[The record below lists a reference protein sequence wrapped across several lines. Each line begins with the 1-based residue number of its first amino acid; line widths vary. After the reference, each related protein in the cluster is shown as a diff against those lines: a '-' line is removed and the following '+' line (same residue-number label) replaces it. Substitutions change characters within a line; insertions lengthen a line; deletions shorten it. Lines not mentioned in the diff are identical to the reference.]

1 MKKLIFMLVAMLMV
15 LAGCS
20 NSDESTSTSTTS
32 EEKSE
37 TNVVR
42 IGWGNAGFPSPF
54 TFSNSGPGG
63 FLRNT
68 FLFDTLTWKDDTG
81 VIPWLASSWEVSKD
95 NLEYTFKLEEDITFH
110 DGEPLTA
117 DDVVFSYNYFKEHT
131 FQWNSDMT
139 KIDSAEKISDTEVKI
154 TLTEAYVPFVTEI
167 AGILPIIPEHIWSKV
182 DQPLEYQEDAA
193 LVGSGPYT
201 LDSYDSATG
210 NYKLLEN
217 ENYFKGEVKVPEI
230 QYIASENNI
239 LALQNKVIDGAMT
252 TKYTEVQQLE
262 QLGYDVLKSEP
273 TGSAVRVVFNMNDE
287 QLADKNLRQAI
298 AYALD
303 RASIAEKLTG
313 TSDILVG
320 NAGVIPLDSPWY
332 NENVKQYDYNVEKA
346 NEMLDALGYK
356 KNADG
361 IRDGLN
367 LSLTVSGTSQE
378 GELMQSM
385 LKEVGIE
392 LDLNTIDSATFA
404 TVMSEGNFDMTIT
417 GHIGLSGDPDFLRT
431 WFSGNAS
438 NAWAGKAVFEN
449 EEFTNLANLQL
460 TQANEEERGATID
473 AMQDILAEELPTLVL
488 YHRPFYYVYDSS
500 VYDNY
505 FNTYGG
511 IADGIPLTD
520 NKAAY
525 VDYK

>member
-1 MKKLIFMLVAMLMV
+1 MKKLIFMLVAMLIV

-20 NSDESTSTSTTS
+20 NSDESTLTSTTS

-182 DQPLEYQEDAA
+182 DQPLEYQEVNA

-287 QLADKNLRQAI
+287 QLVDKNLRQAI

-320 NAGVIPLDSPWY
+320 NAGVIPLDSTWY
-332 NENVKQYDYNVEKA
+332 NENILGEDYH
-346 NEMLDALGYK
+346 EMIKG
-356 KNADG
+356 
-361 IRDGLN
+361 
-367 LSLTVSGTSQE
+367 
-378 GELMQSM
+378 
-385 LKEVGIE
+385 
-392 LDLNTIDSATFA
+392 
-404 TVMSEGNFDMTIT
+404 
-417 GHIGLSGDPDFLRT
+417 
-431 WFSGNAS
+431 
-438 NAWAGKAVFEN
+438 
-449 EEFTNLANLQL
+449 
-460 TQANEEERGATID
+460 
-473 AMQDILAEELPTLVL
+473 
-488 YHRPFYYVYDSS
+488 
-500 VYDNY
+500 
-505 FNTYGG
+505 
-511 IADGIPLTD
+511 D
-520 NKAAY
+520 NKGSE
-525 VDYK
+525 VKDEKNNNNNTSV